1 MCVKLSMD
9 SGLNSSLASTA
20 DSGRATPV
28 ISASL
33 KYDEVHV
40 CPISLLYMKAY
51 ITFALFMHIS

>member
-40 CPISLLYMKAY
+40 CSISLPHVKTC
-51 ITFALFMHIS
+51 ITFALFMHSS

>member
-9 SGLNSSLASTA
+9 SGLNSSLTSTA

-33 KYDEVHV
+33 KYDEVHG
-40 CPISLLYMKAY
+40 CSISLSHVKAC
-51 ITFALFMHIS
+51 ITFALFMHTS